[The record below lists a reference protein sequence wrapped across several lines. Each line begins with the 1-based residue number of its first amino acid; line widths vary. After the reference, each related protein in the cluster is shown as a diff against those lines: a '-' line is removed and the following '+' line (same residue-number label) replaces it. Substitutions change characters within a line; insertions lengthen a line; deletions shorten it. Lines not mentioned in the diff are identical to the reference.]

1 MKIGW
6 GWKIMILYL
15 GFMGM
20 IIALVAASSNQKIDL
35 VSKDYYKDEI
45 AYQEVIYGT
54 KNANALHAKAT
65 VKESATDVV
74 IQLPEEMKNHSVKG
88 TVLFYCP
95 SNMENDRHLTLS
107 TDADGKQTIELKK
120 FSKGNYTVK
129 IDWQDATTHFYTERP
144 LTIL

>member
-1 MKIGW
+1 MNFGNK
-6 GWKIMILYL
+6 L
-15 GFMGM
+15 
-20 IIALVAASSNQKIDL
+20 LVVFAVFAGLMSYMVYRCFSVPVDL
-35 VSKDYYKDEI
+35 VSNEYYKDEI
-45 AYQEVIYGT
+45 AYQDVIDGT
-54 KNANALHAKAT
+54 KNANALQGKAT

-95 SNMENDRHLTLS
+95 SNMDNDRHITLA
-107 TDADGKQTIELKK
+107 TDANGKQAIDIKK

-129 IDWQDATTHFYTERP
+129 IDWKDHDTHFYIERP